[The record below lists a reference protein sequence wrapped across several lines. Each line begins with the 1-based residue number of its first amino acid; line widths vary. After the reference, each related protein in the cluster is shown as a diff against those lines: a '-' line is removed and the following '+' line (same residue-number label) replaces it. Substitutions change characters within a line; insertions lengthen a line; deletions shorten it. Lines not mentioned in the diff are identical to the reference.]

1 VDTGFPAADSRDD
14 FARARRNA
22 TLARLGARLRGAGD
36 VNVLLS
42 FDEVVSALGRRGET
56 SLGLRTVDLDD
67 IVGSVDR
74 STGFDRRFRP
84 TSDLARMRFE
94 RLAAAVRRGE
104 SLPPVDLMKV
114 DAVTSSRTATTGSRC
129 CGRWAW
135 RSCRRASRWCTPR
148 CPPARRSAPPTCR

>member
-114 DAVTSSRTATTGSRC
+114 DAVYFVKDGHHRVAVLRALGMEVVQARVTLVHTAV
-129 CGRWAW
+129 
-135 RSCRRASRWCTPR
+135 
-148 CPPARRSAPPTCR
+148 PPARRSAPPTCR